1 MKTPAILRA
10 AIERRASTWSDP
22 RQADR
27 LRQLA
32 AQTATIV
39 DFGPTIRHL

>member
-10 AIERRASTWSDP
+10 VIERRASTLVDP

-39 DFGPTIRHL
+39 DFGPTIRRL